1 MKSSVRIIFHIDLNA
16 FFASVEMIENPSLKN
31 KVFAVGGGLGFNR
44 GGILTTASYKA
55 RRYGIRSGMTIA
67 NALHLYP
74 KLIVVP
80 NRHGV
85 YHQYSMKFIQYLK
98 TYTHLVWQVSV
109 DEAYMDVTDIEGI
122 HPLALAKKIQSELVS
137 KYQLPS
143 SIGIAP
149 TLFLAKMGSD
159 MKKPMGITV
168 IRKRDVKS
176 KIYPLP
182 IKDMYGLGKKTYPK
196 LEKIGINTIADFVNP
211 DHHSKI
217 LEVIS
222 QKSYDAYILDIHGLS
237 SNKVDPY
244 KYALPKS
251 ISNETTLSFDT
262 DMESVIKDTLIS
274 QLKETYP
281 RMLHDHLQ
289 TKTVGIR
296 LRYHNFETTQKVR
309 SIANYTDD
317 YQTILDII
325 LELFEAFYT
334 GKPVR
339 LIGVSLNN
347 LKPKDSIEKPFD
359 LFEYQAMEEKK
370 DRISEALKTVNEKI
384 SKETKD
390 SID

>member
-1 MKSSVRIIFHIDLNA
+1 MKNSVRIIFHIDLNA

-55 RRYGIRSGMTIA
+55 RKYGIRSGMTIA

-80 NRHGV
+80 NRHYL
-85 YHQYSMKFIQYLK
+85 YHQYSEKFIHYLK
-98 TYTHLVWQVSV
+98 TYTHLVWQVSI
-109 DEAYMDVTDIEGI
+109 DEAYVDVTDIEGI
-122 HPLALAKKIQSELVS
+122 HPLTLAKKIQTELLG

-168 IRKRDVKS
+168 IRKRDVKQ
-176 KIYPLP
+176 KLYPLP
-182 IKDMYGLGKKTYPK
+182 IKELYGLGKKTYPK
-196 LEKIGINTIADFVNP
+196 LEKIGIKTIGEFVDPMNQ
-211 DHHSKI
+211 SKV

-222 QKSYDAYILDIHGLS
+222 QKSYESYVMDVHGLS

-262 DMESVIKDTLIS
+262 DVESVIKETLIS
-274 QLKETYP
+274 QLKEAYP
-281 RMLHDHLQ
+281 RMLSDKLQ

-296 LRYHNFETTQKVR
+296 LRYSNFETTQKVKTFGE
-309 SIANYTDD
+309 YTDD
-317 YQTILDII
+317 YGKIEEIVLD
-325 LELFEAFYT
+325 LFENFYT

-347 LKPKDSIEKPFD
+347 LSLKDAIEKPFD
-359 LFEYQAMEEKK
+359 LFEYQAIEDKK
-370 DRISEALKTVNEKI
+370 AKIQAALNSVNEKNKKG
-384 SKETKD
+384 ST
-390 SID
+390 

>member
-1 MKSSVRIIFHIDLNA
+1 MKSNVRIIFHIDLNA

-55 RRYGIRSGMTIA
+55 RKYGIRSGMTIA

-74 KLIVVP
+74 KLLVVP
-80 NRHGV
+80 NRHQI
-85 YHQYSMKFIQYLK
+85 YHQYSVKFIEYLK
-98 TYTHLVWQVSV
+98 TYTHLVWQVSI
-109 DEAYMDVTDIEGI
+109 DEAYMDATDIEGI
-122 HPLALAKKIQSELVS
+122 HPLLLAKKIQTELVS

-149 TLFLAKMGSD
+149 TLLLAKMGSD

-168 IRKRDVKS
+168 IRKRDVKQ
-176 KIYPLP
+176 KIYPLE

-196 LEKIGINTIADFVNP
+196 LMKIGVHTISDFVNP
-211 DHHSKI
+211 DNAKKI
-217 LEVIS
+217 LDVIS
-222 QKSYDAYILDIHGLS
+222 QKSYDAYLLDIHGLS

-262 DMESVIKDTLIS
+262 DVESVIKETLIQ
-274 QLKETYP
+274 QLKEAYP
-281 RMLHDHLQ
+281 RMLQDKLQ

-296 LRYHNFETTQKVR
+296 LRYHHFETTQKVR
-309 SIANYTDD
+309 TILEYTDD
-317 YQTILDII
+317 YGKIEEII
-325 LELFEAFYT
+325 LELFENIYT

-347 LKPKDSIEKPFD
+347 LKPKDGIEKPFD
-359 LFEYQAMEEKK
+359 LFEYQAIEDKKAKIMDALNSVIDKKKK
-370 DRISEALKTVNEKI
+370 DDVK
-384 SKETKD
+384 
-390 SID
+390 

>member
-1 MKSSVRIIFHIDLNA
+1 MKSSVRVIFHIDLNA

-31 KVFAVGGGLGFNR
+31 KVFAVGGGLNYNR

-55 RRYGIRSGMTIA
+55 RKYGIRSAMTIA
-67 NALHLYP
+67 QALSLYP

-85 YHQYSMKFIQYLK
+85 YQQYSYKFITYLK
-98 TYTHLVWQVSV
+98 SYTDLVWQVSI
-109 DEAYMDVTDIEGI
+109 DEAYMDVTDIEDI
-122 HPLALAKKIQSELVS
+122 HPLALAKKIQNDLVS
-137 KYQLPS
+137 LYQLPS

-168 IRKRDVKS
+168 IRKRDVKQ

-196 LEKIGINTIADFVNP
+196 LEKLGIHTIEDFVNP
-211 DHHSKI
+211 ENLPKI
-217 LEVIS
+217 LTVLS
-222 QKSYDAYILDIHGLS
+222 QNHFESYMKDIHGLS
-237 SNKVDPY
+237 SNVVDPS

-262 DMESVIKDTLIS
+262 DIEQVIKDTLLG
-274 QLKETYP
+274 QLNDAYP
-281 RMLHDHLQ
+281 RMKQDKLY

-296 LRYHNFETTQKVR
+296 LRYSNFETIQKVKTL
-309 SIANYTDD
+309 SDYTDD
-317 YQTILDII
+317 YDLIMNTI
-325 LELFEAFYT
+325 LELFENFYT

-339 LIGVSLNN
+339 LVGVALNN
-347 LKPKDSIEKPFD
+347 LKLKTDIQKPYD
-359 LFEYQAMEEKK
+359 LFEYQLIEEKQK
-370 DRISEALKTVNEKI
+370 KSLEKLQNEDYEK
-384 SKETKD
+384 
-390 SID
+390 

>member
-1 MKSSVRIIFHIDLNA
+1 
-16 FFASVEMIENPSLKN
+16 MIENPSLKN
-31 KVFAVGGGLGFNR
+31 KVFAVGGGLNFNR
-44 GGILTTASYKA
+44 GGILTRASYKA
-55 RRYGIRSGMTIA
+55 RHYGIRSGMTIA

-85 YHQYSMKFIQYLK
+85 YHQYSMKFIEYLK
-98 TYTHLVWQVSV
+98 TYTHLVWQVSI
-109 DEAYMDVTDIEGI
+109 DEAYVDVTDIEGI

-168 IRKRDVKS
+168 IRKRDVKQ

-196 LEKIGINTIADFVNP
+196 LEKIGIHTIEDFVNP
-211 DHHSKI
+211 DNTKKI

-237 SNKVDPY
+237 SNQVDPY

-262 DMESVIKDTLIS
+262 DIESVIKETLIA
-274 QLKETYP
+274 QLKEAYP
-281 RMLHDHLQ
+281 RMVHDRLQ

-296 LRYHNFETTQKVR
+296 LRYHNFETTQKVK
-309 SIANYTDD
+309 SIAQYTDD
-317 YQTILDII
+317 YQQIEDII
-325 LELFEAFYT
+325 VELFENFYT

-339 LIGVSLNN
+339 LVGVALNN
-347 LKPKDSIEKPFD
+347 LKTKDAIEKPFD
-359 LFEYQAMEEKK
+359 LFEYQAQEEKK
-370 DRISEALKTVNEKI
+370 SRIMEALKGINEKKA
-384 SKETKD
+384 KEPKD